1 MIKLLACVALL
12 GLAPSAIA
20 QSPSMPPPP
29 MPGPVSMA
37 VPYMQIGGEADVYE
51 VTSSEIAVR
60 RAASSDVKRFAA
72 MLIEHHTATTNDLL
86 AHAKTAGL
94 TPPPAVLG
102 QGARVWI
109 DALLAA
115 APADFDR
122 VYLSQQVPAHEQALA
137 VHQGYAASGDSAE
150 LKMAASAAV
159 PIVERHLAEARRLA
173 SR

>member
-1 MIKLLACVALL
+1 MIKLAIACLVASTPVAL
-12 GLAPSAIA
+12 A
-20 QSPSMPPPP
+20 QSPSSPPPP

-51 VTSSEIAVR
+51 VTSSEIAVK
-60 RAASSDVKRFAA
+60 RATSPDVKRFAA
-72 MLIEHHTATTNDLL
+72 MLVEHHTTTTNVLL
-86 AHAKTAGL
+86 THAKSAGL

-102 QGARVWI
+102 QGKREWI

-115 APADFDR
+115 PAAEFDR

-137 VHQGYAASGDSAE
+137 LHQAYAASGDTPE
-150 LKMAASAAV
+150 LKVAAAGAV